1 MVVWILRTSLLNGCT
16 GDQAYLMFVLGNIVA
31 VTFIGKGNQDE
42 TTDKLDHIRL
52 YEVHLTVSR
61 SPYWEPLID
70 K

>member
-1 MVVWILRTSLLNGCT
+1 MLKDGATFEHYFS
-16 GDQAYLMFVLGNIVA
+16 YIVA

-42 TTDKLDHIRL
+42 TTNLLQVTDKLDHIRL
-52 YEVHLTVSR
+52 YEVHLTMSR